1 MVVTR
6 WDQCPRLA
14 LRTESVAVS
23 QDLEDTSVIDVYRLV
38 IMDSQ
43 TASVSDTL
51 NRLKV
56 TVAENVPVFFMH
68 VLYLNKNR
76 LSLSPFILI
85 GFLAEPTPALIECG
99 SKAG

>member
-1 MVVTR
+1 MVVTI

-43 TASVSDTL
+43 TASVG
-51 NRLKV
+51 N
-56 TVAENVPVFFMH
+56 H
-68 VLYLNKNR
+68 VK
-76 LSLSPFILI
+76 
-85 GFLAEPTPALIECG
+85 
-99 SKAG
+99 

>member
-23 QDLEDTSVIDVYRLV
+23 QDLEDTSVIDVYLLV

-43 TASVSDTL
+43 TASVSNTL
-51 NRLKV
+51 NKLEITEV
-56 TVAENVPVFFMH
+56 ENVPVFFA
-68 VLYLNKNR
+68 YC
-76 LSLSPFILI
+76 
-85 GFLAEPTPALIECG
+85 FLPEQ
-99 SKAG
+99 K